1 MGLRGRSQQ
10 TLMAWGVLLGHAPP
24 TAGTFPGAPLD
35 PGPQLAPGP
44 GCQPCWGNEAG
55 CQVAW
60 GGGGLFT
67 TLRWPECPVS
77 QWHRQGGGAPHP
89 HHPPRAFPTAGVFP
103 VPHVPLKQRIYPLS
117 LSTDPAGLGLEAG
130 GERKPTAAQN
140 REGTGQRC
148 PGSQPTVGVLPSRE
162 AFCKRGAGQK

>member
-1 MGLRGRSQQ
+1 MDCVWAQTVSERTRSALAGTGQLVAPTGLEALREGHTPWGLGGGLNQ

-60 GGGGLFT
+60 GGGG
-67 TLRWPECPVS
+67 EES
-77 QWHRQGGGAPHP
+77 G
-89 HHPPRAFPTAGVFP
+89 
-103 VPHVPLKQRIYPLS
+103 K
-117 LSTDPAGLGLEAG
+117 
-130 GERKPTAAQN
+130 ERVRV
-140 REGTGQRC
+140 REKGK
-148 PGSQPTVGVLPSRE
+148 E
-162 AFCKRGAGQK
+162 KKY